1 MQMAIINENL
11 IRLDADLATQEAVFQ
26 ELSKMAY
33 LNNRVTNQ
41 QVIVTGLKMREAET
55 TTGFGNGIAIP
66 HTKNKAVKKPTVIVL
81 RNKQLIN
88 WHSLDGKPVNTIISL
103 LVPVDRGDT
112 HLRMLAKLSRQ
123 MMHREFT
130 DALKF
135 DDQQQILT
143 TISAVL
149 QEGQK

>member
-1 MQMAIINENL
+1 MAIINEDL
-11 IRLDADLATQEAVFQ
+11 IQLKADLATQEAVFQ

-33 LNNRVTNQ
+33 LNQRVTNQ
-41 QVIVTGLKMREAET
+41 QVIANGLKAREEET

-66 HTKNKAVKKPTVIVL
+66 HTKNKAVKEPTVIVL
-81 RNKQLIN
+81 RNKQLID

-103 LVPVDRGDT
+103 LVPTSRADE

-135 DDQQQILT
+135 DNQQQILT

-149 QEGQK
+149 QEG

>member
-1 MQMAIINENL
+1 MAIINEDL
-11 IRLDADLATQEAVFQ
+11 IQLKADLVTQEAVFQ

-33 LNNRVTNQ
+33 LNQRVTNQ
-41 QVIVTGLKMREAET
+41 QVIANGLKAREEET

-66 HTKNKAVKKPTVIVL
+66 HTKNKAVKEPTVIVL
-81 RNKQLIN
+81 RNKQLID

-103 LVPVDRGDT
+103 LVPTSRADE

-135 DDQQQILT
+135 DNQQQILT

-149 QEGQK
+149 QEG